1 MTSIE
6 NLLKTNGFILDNIDS
21 AIFFGDYLKIFSF
34 NDIDIRIV
42 NSKNQF
48 SFDIR
53 KKNSEWFDIGL
64 LKCLINKEENLT
76 CNFELVDFQDVLKL
90 NIDTI
95 KILFD
100 EQNYINTESQLKKLE
115 QRRVK
120 QLFNNFN

>member
-76 CNFELVDFQDVLKL
+76 CNFELNDFQDVLKL

>member
-34 NDIDIRIV
+34 KDIDIRIV

-76 CNFELVDFQDVLKL
+76 CNFELNDFQDVLKL